1 MFKFKPVSPWIGG
14 LIAAMTGL
22 VAVMSAPANG
32 QAVPVSG
39 HMAPVLVM
47 VETGEGE

>member
-1 MFKFKPVSPWIGG
+1 MFEFKPVSPWIGG

-22 VAVMSAPANG
+22 VAVMSASADGQSVPAG
-32 QAVPVSG
+32 EHA
-39 HMAPVLVM
+39 APVVVM

>member
-22 VAVMSAPANG
+22 VAVMSASADG
-32 QAVPVSG
+32 QAVPAGEHAV
-39 HMAPVLVM
+39 AAVM
-47 VETGEGE
+47 MLDGGEVK